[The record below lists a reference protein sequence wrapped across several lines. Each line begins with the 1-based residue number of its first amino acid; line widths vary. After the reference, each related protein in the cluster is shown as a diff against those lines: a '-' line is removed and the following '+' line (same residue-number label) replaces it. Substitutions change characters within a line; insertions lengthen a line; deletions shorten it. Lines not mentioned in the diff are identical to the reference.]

1 MADLQQRMDEAF
13 HAMENNKWALMD
25 MERQEEDE
33 KARDEN
39 MAQFFQDRETF
50 ENGLLVDDIA
60 TEKTALDDQ
69 IGLTAQKKETWDTE
83 KATLDGFE
91 TTLNAAKTA
100 W

>member
-1 MADLQQRMDEAF
+1 MDEAF
-13 HAMENNKWALMD
+13 HAMEDNKWSLMD
-25 MERQEEDE
+25 MERQEEDA

-60 TEKTALDDQ
+60 TEKSALDDQ
-69 IGLTAQKKETWDTE
+69 IALTAEKKGLWDTE
-83 KATLDGFE
+83 KATLDAYE
-91 TTLNAAKTA
+91 VTLDAAKTA

>member
-1 MADLQQRMDEAF
+1 MDEAF

-33 KARDEN
+33 KAREEN

-50 ENGLLVDDIA
+50 GNGLLVDDIA
-60 TEKTALDDQ
+60 TEKGALDDQ
-69 IGLTAQKKETWDTE
+69 IALTTQKKGAWDTE

-91 TTLNAAKTA
+91 VTLNAAKTA